1 MLKETERNDIAK
13 IIEQQPDKIVLS
25 NLADKSY
32 LYKKTVIQKL
42 FLKDEMMY
50 QIERFTEK
58 QAFHEN
64 VKPHALNDM
73 IFDCFPS
80 IYMQMNI
87 FGKDGQWDYKVT
99 KKGKLLVN
107 VHKKQVVSASVD
119 GRRIP
124 DNATSDVSLKKED
137 DVPDRDGV
145 KGKYITIEGTALP
158 SHNRKKNYL
167 LKEGTVI
174 PPLVDLGI
182 FTKEG
187 KVVRTMYDKYKQI
200 NRFLEL
206 VEDVV
211 KDYPNKDMHIIDFGC
226 GKSYLTFI
234 LYYYLVELKGYQ
246 VHMTG
251 LDLKEDVIRK
261 CNDTA
266 KKYGYENLRFEVGDV
281 NGYKTDETIDM
292 VVTLHACDTATDYAL
307 YNAIQW
313 GAGIILSVPCCQHE
327 LNAQVHSEDLSL
339 LTKYGIVKERM
350 SALMTDAIRANMLE
364 YCGYKTQ
371 LLEFIDIAHSPKNI
385 LIRAVKGNVSKAKR
399 EKALVEVEKLCEEFH
414 VEQTLAKLM
423 KCADTHTD
431 ECLQ

>member
-1 MLKETERNDIAK
+1 MRMDTRNIL
-13 IIEQQPDKIVLS
+13 ELLNRQPDRLILS
-25 NLADKSY
+25 NLADKSH
-32 LYKKTVIQKL
+32 LYKKTVIQKML
-42 FLKDEMMY
+42 LKGRVLY
-50 QIERFTEK
+50 QIERFTDK
-58 QAFHEN
+58 QVFHEN
-64 VKPHALNDM
+64 VELTALEAVVM
-73 IFDCFPS
+73 EAFPS
-80 IYMQMNI
+80 IYKQLNV
-87 FGKDGQWDYKVT
+87 FAPEEQWDFKVT
-99 KKGKLLVN
+99 KKGKLLSN
-107 VHKKQVVSASVD
+107 CH
-119 GRRIP
+119 
-124 DNATSDVSLKKED
+124 
-137 DVPDRDGV
+137 V
-145 KGKYITIEGTALP
+145 KGNGIATVKGNGNTVVDENNNVTNRCITVEGTPLP
-158 SHNRKKNYL
+158 THNRKKNYL
-167 LKEGTVI
+167 LQEGTLI

-187 KVVRTMYDKYKQI
+187 KVVRAMYDKYKQI

-211 KDYPNKDMHIIDFGC
+211 KDYPNKNMHIIDFGC

-281 NGYKTDETIDM
+281 NGYQTDEPIDM

-327 LNAQVHSEDLSL
+327 VNAQVQSEDLSL

-385 LIRAVKGNVSKAKR
+385 LIRGVKGNVSKAKR
-399 EKALVEVEKLCEEFH
+399 EKALAEVERLCEEFH
-414 VEQTLAKLM
+414 VEQTLERLIG
-423 KCADTHTD
+423 
-431 ECLQ
+431 ESRV

>member
-1 MLKETERNDIAK
+1 MLDTVARKQIADVLER
-13 IIEQQPDKIVLS
+13 QPNKLVLS
-25 NLADKSY
+25 NLADKSH
-32 LYKKTVIQKL
+32 LYKKTVVQKIAVQGRV
-42 FLKDEMMY
+42 MY

-64 VKPHALNDM
+64 VELDALQDV

-87 FGKDGQWDYKVT
+87 FGDEGQWDYKVT
-99 KKGKLLVN
+99 KKGKLLSN
-107 VHKKQVVSASVD
+107 VRLNAGVD
-119 GRRIP
+119 APGKTSGRDSQNGKRII
-124 DNATSDVSLKKED
+124 L
-137 DVPDRDGV
+137 
-145 KGKYITIEGTALP
+145 EGTPLP

-167 LKEGTVI
+167 LQEGTVI

-187 KVVRTMYDKYKQI
+187 KVVRTMYDKFKQI

-251 LDLKEDVIRK
+251 LDLKEDVIYK
-261 CNDTA
+261 CNETA
-266 KKYGYENLRFEVGDV
+266 KKYGYENLHFEVGDV
-281 NGYKTDETIDM
+281 NGYQTDKPVDM

-327 LNAQVHSEDLSL
+327 LNAQVQSDDLSI
-339 LTKYGIVKERM
+339 LTKYGIIKERM
-350 SALMTDAIRANMLE
+350 SALMTDAIRANVLE
-364 YCGYKTQ
+364 YCGYRTQ

-385 LIRAVKGNVSKAKR
+385 LIRAVKGNVSAAKR
-399 EKALVEVEKLCEEFH
+399 EKAKMEVVKLCEEFH
-414 VEQTLAKLM
+414 IEQTLAKL
-423 KCADTHTD
+423 
-431 ECLQ
+431 ENIG

>member
-1 MLKETERNDIAK
+1 MLD
-13 IIEQQPDKIVLS
+13 IIERKQIEDVLERQPNKVVLS
-25 NLADKSY
+25 NLSDKSH
-32 LYKKTVIQKL
+32 LYKKTVIQKIA
-42 FLKDEMMY
+42 LKGKMVY
-50 QIERFTEK
+50 QIERFTDK

-64 VKPHALNDM
+64 VELEQLSDVIKG
-73 IFDCFPS
+73 CFPS
-80 IYMQMNI
+80 IYKQMNI
-87 FGKDGQWDYKVT
+87 FGESEQYDFKVT
-99 KKGKLLVN
+99 KKGKLLAN
-107 VHKKQVVSASVD
+107 AHGLVSAKGSSKLPMDSNVEQKITTKEEK
-119 GRRIP
+119 RI
-124 DNATSDVSLKKED
+124 V
-137 DVPDRDGV
+137 
-145 KGKYITIEGTALP
+145 IEGTPLP

-167 LKEGTVI
+167 LQEGTVI

-187 KVVRTMYDKYKQI
+187 KVVRTMYDKFKQI

-206 VEDVV
+206 VEDVI

-234 LYYYLVELKGYQ
+234 LYYYLVEIKGYQ

-261 CNDTA
+261 CNETA
-266 KKYGYENLRFEVGDV
+266 KKYHYENLHFEVGDV
-281 NGYKTDETIDM
+281 NGYKTDEAIDM

-313 GAGIILSVPCCQHE
+313 NAGIILSVPCCQHE
-327 LNAQVHSEDLSL
+327 VNAQVQSDNLSL

-350 SALMTDAIRANMLE
+350 SALMTDAIRANVLE

-385 LIRAVKGNVSKAKR
+385 LIRAVKGNVSNAKKEKAKD
-399 EKALVEVEKLCEEFH
+399 EVEKLCREFH
-414 VEQTLAKLM
+414 IEQTLAKMVL
-423 KCADTHTD
+423 D
-431 ECLQ
+431 

>member
-1 MLKETERNDIAK
+1 MLDT
-13 IIEQQPDKIVLS
+13 IEQKKIVDVLERQPNRIILS
-25 NLADKSY
+25 NLADKSH
-32 LYKKTVIQKL
+32 LYKKIVIQKMI
-42 FLKDEMMY
+42 LKGRMIY
-50 QIERFTEK
+50 QVERFTDK

-64 VKPHALNDM
+64 VGFDDLTEI
-73 IFDCFPS
+73 IFGNFPS

-87 FGKDGQWDYKVT
+87 FGQEGQWDYKVT
-99 KKGKLLVN
+99 KKGKLLTNAHVQN
-107 VHKKQVVSASVD
+107 VSD
-119 GRRIP
+119 GQKHNTQALSKREAIQ
-124 DNATSDVSLKKED
+124 D
-137 DVPDRDGV
+137 DRCIMV
-145 KGKYITIEGTALP
+145 EGAKLL
-158 SHNRKKNYL
+158 SHNRKKNYV

-211 KDYPNKDMHIIDFGC
+211 KDYSNKDMHIIDFGC

-234 LYYYLVELKGYQ
+234 LYYYLVEVKGYQ

-251 LDLKEDVIRK
+251 LDLKEDVIHK

-266 KKYGYENLRFEVGDV
+266 KKYGYENLHFEVGDV
-281 NGYKTDETIDM
+281 NGYKTNEPIDM

-307 YNAIQW
+307 YNAIRW
-313 GAGIILSVPCCQHE
+313 GAGIIMSVPCCQHE
-327 LNAQVHSEDLSL
+327 VNAQVQSEDLSL

-350 SALMTDAIRANMLE
+350 SALMTDAIRANALE

-385 LIRAVKGNVSKAKR
+385 LIRAVKGNVSKAKC
-399 EKALVEVEKLCEEFH
+399 EKAMEEVEKLCGEFH
-414 VEQTLAKLM
+414 VEQTLVKLI
-423 KCADTHTD
+423 KETD
-431 ECLQ
+431 G